1 MSAGKGDTPRAVN
14 GDLYRRNYD
23 AIFSRRSGANFLKEM
38 EEEDAA
44 RRKAYSELRGI
55 SVSSVV
61 TITQKTPV
69 PPQRKPYPSWICDEC
84 GRLHGKRP
92 EGNPY
97 GATWHIDEC
106 GVCGTGG
113 VEVTEPRDFGHLR
126 EGWDE

>member
-14 GDLYRRNYD
+14 GAVYRRNYN
-23 AIFSRRSGANFLKEM
+23 AIFSRRSGADFLKEM

-44 RRKAYSELRGI
+44 RRKAYAELRGI
-55 SVSSVV
+55 PVSSVV
-61 TITQKTPV
+61 TTAQKIPV
-69 PPQRKPYPSWICDEC
+69 PQQRKPYPEWICDEC

-97 GATWHIDEC
+97 GATYHIGEC

-113 VEVTEPRDFGHLR
+113 VDVTEPRDFGHLK
-126 EGWDE
+126 EGWDK

>member
-14 GDLYRRNYD
+14 GSLFRRNWD
-23 AIFSRRSGANFLKEM
+23 RIFMK
-38 EEEDAA
+38 
-44 RRKAYSELRGI
+44 
-55 SVSSVV
+55 
-61 TITQKTPV
+61 
-69 PPQRKPYPSWICDEC
+69 KPKQYPDWICDEC

-113 VEVTEPRDFGHLR
+113 VEVTEPRDFGHLK
-126 EGWDE
+126 EGWDK